1 LRKAMQRET
10 EMLFDHILHTNKS
23 VLEFLTADYTFVN
36 ARLARFYGLDPVGG
50 EEFRRVSLAGTHRRG
65 VLTQGSILT
74 LTSNPTRT
82 SPVKRG
88 KFVLET
94 LLGTP
99 PPPPPPNVPTLEATA
114 KPPTGTLRQ
123 QMELHRRD
131 AICASCHAQMDP
143 IGFGL
148 ENFDAIGKWRETDGS
163 AKVDAAGRLKTGEEF
178 KTAEELAEI
187 LVDHRRDDYLHCL
200 TEKMLTYALGRGVEP
215 FDRPAV
221 EKIVSNLQADDCH
234 MQTLV
239 QQIVDSLPFQMQRG
253 ETASES
259 PP

>member
-1 LRKAMQRET
+1 
-10 EMLFDHILHTNKS
+10 
-23 VLEFLTADYTFVN
+23 
-36 ARLARFYGLDPVGG
+36 
-50 EEFRRVSLAGTHRRG
+50 
-65 VLTQGSILT
+65 
-74 LTSNPTRT
+74 
-82 SPVKRG
+82 
-88 KFVLET
+88 
-94 LLGTP
+94 
-99 PPPPPPNVPTLEATA
+99 
-114 KPPTGTLRQ
+114 
-123 QMELHRRD
+123 
-131 AICASCHAQMDP
+131 MDP

-178 KTAEELAEI
+178 KDAEELAEI

-200 TEKMLTYALGRGVEP
+200 AEKMLTYALGRGVEP

-221 EKIVSNLQADDCH
+221 EKIVSNLQADDCR

-253 ETASES
+253 ETAGES